1 MLGATCSPQWRGLKC
16 QSMEIIGSS
25 RLGEV
30 GRYGVCTEGV
40 DYGCGHFDRESL
52 VNMFDCW
59 QNICRKSFF

>member
-1 MLGATCSPQWRGLKC
+1 
-16 QSMEIIGSS
+16 MEIIGSS

-40 DYGCGHFDRESL
+40 DYGCGHFDRDSL

-59 QNICRKSFF
+59 QNMCRNNSMILSCRVLNTRD